1 MKTFISLGDSMSI
14 DRYPDLDHADRQRLR
29 LPASGLGAASLLAR
43 NNDEVWPE
51 FAGRDLATRY
61 PGIDCHFLAVDG
73 ATTEDVL
80 ESQIVAI
87 DISDAAADG
96 TITPVADLVAWEA
109 ANDPD
114 AADPGA
120 TVDSNPNGVALLP
133 DGGTLVTDAGG
144 NDLLSL
150 IGATD
155 HAGQEGV
162 SRILDNLDAILRAVS
177 ERLPRAVMLVANVY
191 DPTDGTGDL
200 EGHRLRLQEMRWL
213 RDYNGGVE
221 DLCARRQARLIDVYG
236 HFAGHG
242 RSAPAAD
249 RWYWAGS
256 LIEPGV
262 IGASELRRLWLAAL
276 DDEKL
281 TPRTP
286 RPGGR

>member
-1 MKTFISLGDSMSI
+1 MSPVAYVALGDSMSI

-43 NNDEVWPE
+43 NDDDVWPE
-51 FAGRDLATRY
+51 FAGRDLATRQ
-61 PGIDCHFLAVDG
+61 PGIDCRFLAVDG
-73 ATTEDVL
+73 ATTADVL
-80 ESQIVAI
+80 ESQVGAMGT
-87 DISDAAADG
+87 SDAAA
-96 TITPVADLVAWEA
+96 
-109 ANDPD
+109 
-114 AADPGA
+114 
-120 TVDSNPNGVALLP
+120 
-133 DGGTLVTDAGG
+133 LVTVTAGG

-155 HAGQEGV
+155 HAGREGV
-162 SRILDNLDAILRAVS
+162 TRILDNLDAILRAVFD
-177 ERLPRAVMLVANVY
+177 RLPRAVILVANVY

-200 EGHRLRLQEMRWL
+200 EGHRLLRPREMRWL
-213 RDYNGGVE
+213 RDYNDGVAF
-221 DLCARRQARLIDVYG
+221 LCARRHARFIDVYG

-262 IGASELRRLWLAAL
+262 VGASELRRLWLAAL
-276 DDEKL
+276 DEEKDGAS
-281 TPRTP
+281 PPP